1 MEIKIKKL
9 NDITVIFIV
18 GDEDKVEVKYFKK
31 EDEITSW
38 DDLQENEKRTID
50 ILCDVFFKENPEL
63 IKWSY

>member
-38 DDLQENEKRTID
+38 DEFTRKRKKDYRYFMRYFLQRKSRVN
-50 ILCDVFFKENPEL
+50 
-63 IKWSY
+63 